1 MNTSPLVARL
11 ARRPRTHA
19 LLLALAVLLL
29 YPFVP
34 GPGARAT
41 GSAPAPRPPRVVV
54 AGWYPAE
61 RMCEM
66 DAADFAQGLA
76 WSCLRSADR
85 SGWELRIQ
93 TPAR

>member
-1 MNTSPLVARL
+1 MNTRLPVARL
-11 ARRPRTHA
+11 ARRPRPYA

-29 YPFVP
+29 YPLVP
-34 GPGARAT
+34 APGARAA
-41 GSAPAPRPPRVVV
+41 GSAPASRVSRAVV
-54 AGWYPAE
+54 GGWYPAE

-66 DAADFAQGLA
+66 DAADFAQGRA